1 MTVIQL
7 NLLQEMKEEILIRA
21 KIENLR
27 TKIYLMVITLDLNLV
42 NNNIDNNIQEAYN
55 QEEDLSEIFYSNLN
69 RIESPNIE
77 DN

>member
-1 MTVIQL
+1 MTIIQL
-7 NLLQEMKEEILIRA
+7 NLPQEIKQEILIKA
-21 KIENLR
+21 KIKNLR

-55 QEEDLSEIFYSNLN
+55 QEEYLIEIFYSNLN

>member
-1 MTVIQL
+1 
-7 NLLQEMKEEILIRA
+7 MKEEILIKV

-27 TKIYLMVITLDLNLV
+27 IKIYLMAITLDLNLV

-55 QEEDLSEIFYSNLN
+55 QGDDLNEIFYSNLN

>member
-1 MTVIQL
+1 MI
-7 NLLQEMKEEILIRA
+7 
-21 KIENLR
+21 
-27 TKIYLMVITLDLNLV
+27 ITLDLNLV
-42 NNNIDNNIQEAYN
+42 NDNIDNNIQEAYN